1 MPVFATCNVPDG
13 RLDENEAAK
22 TNPVANDAN
31 DDVILIDFNPLE
43 LMAIAGI
50 GEARKLELR
59 CAIYAQGYVNAPENY
74 PRLAS
79 FGLTKDRAAVLREQV
94 SALIVA
100 ESDTSRA
107 GIDGLFAMLAKD
119 AGDDAEDDIEAC
131 GPLYNSI
138 VSNPDGSVSI
148 AGLSPALPADQP
160 TMPHCYALLV
170 RNAGEN
176 IDDRAADAEREADNL
191 AADKLAEAYLMAH
204 PDKAEQAGAEIGLA
218 MADLDR
224 KAHQGLI
231 DKDREVRLQACRTL
245 AAAIPDPDAVTN

>member
-1 MPVFATCNVPDG
+1 M
-13 RLDENEAAK
+13 
-22 TNPVANDAN
+22 
-31 DDVILIDFNPLE
+31 
-43 LMAIAGI
+43 
-50 GEARKLELR
+50 
-59 CAIYAQGYVNAPENY
+59 QG
-74 PRLAS
+74 
-79 FGLTKDRAAVLREQV
+79 GGQREQV

-224 KAHQGLI
+224 IDAAVRHSAHDLQTVAVQ
-231 DKDREVRLQACRTL
+231 DRIQRQRGITRR
-245 AAAIPDPDAVTN
+245 